1 MAVKAHFL
9 ATGLTMRIHKRSKC
23 LPLNALSLVEVQN
36 LVRFLNNYAETHAIL
51 LPGRIPGYKR
61 DDIQLLPTC
70 TTKKVSF
77 WHNMRQHHTHE
88 QSQLQSTIIHVY
100 VASTAY
106 RPPPLLDVSQ
116 VPTCHA
122 HYTYFYTLISTL
134 LWVLKLHK
142 H

>member
-9 ATGLTMRIHKRSKC
+9 ATGLTTRIHKRSKC
-23 LPLNALSLVEVQN
+23 LPHNALSFVEVQN

-77 WHNMRQHHTHE
+77 RHVMHQYHTIPIVKAHT
-88 QSQLQSTIIHVY
+88 LTLV
-100 VASTAY
+100 AY
-106 RPPPLLDVSQ
+106 RPPPPLSCGVQALCGS
-116 VPTCHA
+116 H
-122 HYTYFYTLISTL
+122 H
-134 LWVLKLHK
+134 HR
-142 H
+142 

>member
-61 DDIQLLPTC
+61 DDIQLLPC

-100 VASTAY
+100 VASTSY
-106 RPPPLLDVSQ
+106 RPPPPLS
-116 VPTCHA
+116 
-122 HYTYFYTLISTL
+122 
-134 LWVLKLHK
+134 
-142 H
+142 